1 MYLIAFLSPL
11 FYALSVV
18 IESFLSLA
26 VFKKPIVMVFFVSL
40 TNALFVPLV
49 LFLGIPTWPSGESWA
64 IYCLIAM
71 IDICYLYPYY
81 KALKK
86 TDTSIVSSLF
96 SLGKIFVPVL
106 SFMIL
111 QERLAFSQ
119 YVGFVIIILASAFL
133 NKKNQDKF
141 RLNQAF
147 YLMFLSSFLLA
158 LRICIVKQVLKVDD
172 NYINVLIY
180 PNLISGLIPFTF
192 LIFRQ
197 NRKDIGQRA
206 ISYRR
211 RFKFFVV
218 IEFLTFLA
226 VSCSTIALSKLSPVI
241 STAIE
246 ATEPLFVLT
255 IAMCVNWAGLYQFR
269 ENTGFWK
276 KFCCFILIVLGIVL
290 TCAEK

>member
-1 MYLIAFLSPL
+1 ML
-11 FYALSVV
+11 
-18 IESFLSLA
+18 
-26 VFKKPIVMVFFVSL
+26 FFVSL

-49 LFLGIPTWPSGESWA
+49 FLLGIPTWPSGHSWF
-64 IYCLIAM
+64 IYTLIAC

-106 SFMIL
+106 AFIIL
-111 QERLAFSQ
+111 RERLALSQ
-119 YVGFVIIILASAFL
+119 YVGFIIIILASAFL
-133 NKKNQDKF
+133 NKNPSDKF
-141 RLNQAF
+141 RFNNAF

-158 LRICIVKQVLKVDD
+158 LRICIVKYVLEEEH

-192 LIFRQ
+192 LIFAQ
-197 NRKDIGQRA
+197 NRHAIGRRVA
-206 ISYRR
+206 SYRK
-211 RFKFFVV
+211 RFKFFIG

-226 VSCSTIALSKLSPVI
+226 VTCSTIALSKLSPVI

-255 IAMCVNWAGLYQFR
+255 IALAVNMTGVYRFR
-269 ENTGFWK
+269 EKTGFWK
-276 KFCCFILIVLGIVL
+276 KVFCFILIILGIVL
-290 TCAEK
+290 TCGKD